1 MRPGLA
7 LTPNVVLVPRTNI
20 AAWVRALGR
29 LCIVVMGAGLV
40 MSTYRRL
47 QTRPSPRASF
57 SSRRPAEGFAA
68 LRCVSSP
75 RAGAG
80 AAVIAWRA
88 SSTRGQWCGWGSR
101 VCAIK
106 DVAHRQSRRRKEVAG
121 GDGISGRRPL
131 GRGSRV
137 GMSQASGTPA
147 LSDNGGRKRDGDV
160 RQVGRSNEREMRS
173 ELESA
178 ANLAAI
184 KFMT

>member
-20 AAWVRALGR
+20 AAWVWALGR
-29 LCIVVMGAGLV
+29 LCIVVTGAGLE

-57 SSRRPAEGFAA
+57 SSRRVPRVSSFAT
-68 LRCVSSP
+68 LRCVLSP
-75 RAGAG
+75 RTGAG
-80 AAVIAWRA
+80 AAVITWRA

-147 LSDNGGRKRDGDV
+147 LSDN
-160 RQVGRSNEREMRS
+160 VGRSNEREMR
-173 ELESA
+173 
-178 ANLAAI
+178 
-184 KFMT
+184 

>member
-29 LCIVVMGAGLV
+29 LCIVVTGAGLE

-47 QTRPSPRASF
+47 QMRPSPRVSFSF
-57 SSRRPAEGFAA
+57 SSRRVPRISVLCSLPRAS
-68 LRCVSSP
+68 RCVSSP

-88 SSTRGQWCGWGSR
+88 SSTRGQWRGWGSR

-106 DVAHRQSRRRKEVAG
+106 DVAHRQSRRRNEVAG

-147 LSDNGGRKRDGDV
+147 LSDNGERKRDGNV
-160 RQVGRSNEREMRS
+160 RRVGRSNERG
-173 ELESA
+173 
-178 ANLAAI
+178 
-184 KFMT
+184 KCVVCG

>member
-7 LTPNVVLVPRTNI
+7 LTPNVVLVLRTNI
-20 AAWVRALGR
+20 AAWVWALGR
-29 LCIVVMGAGLV
+29 LCIVVTGAGLE

-57 SSRRPAEGFAA
+57 SSRRPAESFAT
-68 LRCVSSP
+68 LRCVLSP
-75 RAGAG
+75 RTGAG

-101 VCAIK
+101 
-106 DVAHRQSRRRKEVAG
+106 SRRRKEVAG

-137 GMSQASGTPA
+137 GMSQASRTPV

-160 RQVGRSNEREMRS
+160 RRVGRSNEREMRS